1 MTHTHSPKRRQL
13 LRSGLGLAALSGPA
27 AFALDLTHMSAM
39 AAQSA
44 GSQDYKALIC
54 LFLYGGNDQSN
65 TVIATHPDAW
75 REYERMRVGS
85 IGLGAP
91 GSAKNAV
98 LPIRPN
104 NLSAYGNA
112 GVELALHPRLEKTRD
127 LFHQRRLA
135 LVANVGPLIEPTTP
149 DQYRQNLTRL
159 PPRLYSHNDQQS
171 VWQTLQ
177 PEGNHPGWGGRM
189 MDMLASANSSATH
202 FASAISPSTLS
213 YPWLNG
219 RVIQPY
225 SIPLSGDVGIQFAG
239 HLNRPAIRT
248 ALRDILNEQ
257 RDSNLL
263 VRTYQEVHRRTL
275 DYQDL
280 MTQNLVP
287 DTDPSLLPIPEGSS
301 GYDAL
306 TRQLRAVAR
315 IIASRQSLGM
325 KRQVFFVHLAG
336 FDTHDNQMW
345 AHDRLMAQLDMG
357 FDYFDRQMKALG
369 VDNQVTMFTASE
381 FGRGMTS
388 NGSGTDHGWGSHHFV
403 CGGAVN
409 GGALHGRFPAF
420 GKDAG
425 DDVDGR
431 LVPQFSVEQYAASL
445 GRWFGLGTN
454 DLHQLF
460 PNLFA
465 FSGGPA
471 LNVMKT

>member
-1 MTHTHSPKRRQL
+1 MTHTHSPSRRQL
-13 LRSGLGLAALSGPA
+13 LKSGLGLAALTGPT

-39 AAQSA
+39 AAESA
-44 GSQDYKALIC
+44 GSNDYKALIC

-65 TVIATHPDAW
+65 TVLDTRPDAW

-98 LPIRPN
+98 LPVRPN

-112 GVELALHPRLEKTRD
+112 GVELALHPQLVKTRE
-127 LFHQRRLA
+127 LFRQRRLA
-135 LVANVGPLIEPTTP
+135 VVANVGPLIEPTTP
-149 DQYRQNLTRL
+149 DQYRQRLTRL
-159 PPRLYSHNDQQS
+159 PPHLYSHNDQQS
-171 VWQTLQ
+171 VWQTMH
-177 PEGNHPGWGGRM
+177 PEGSHPGWGGRM
-189 MDMLASANSSATH
+189 MDMLASANNSSTL

-219 RVIQPY
+219 RAIQPY
-225 SIPLSGDVGIQFAG
+225 SIPLAGDIGIQLVG
-239 HLNRPAIRT
+239 HLNRQAIKT
-248 ALRDILNEQ
+248 ALRDILSER
-257 RDSNLL
+257 RDNNLL
-263 VRTYQEVHRRTL
+263 VKTYQEVHRRIL
-275 DYQDL
+275 DYQDI
-280 MTQNLVP
+280 MTQNVVP
-287 DTDPSLLPIPEGSS
+287 DTHASLLPIPPESNGH
-301 GYDAL
+301 DAL

-315 IIASRQSLGM
+315 VIASRQNLGV

-336 FDTHDNQMW
+336 FDTHDNQLGN
-345 AHDRLMAQLDMG
+345 HGRLMTQLDLG
-357 FDYFDRQMKALG
+357 LDYFDRQMKALG
-369 VDNQVTMFTASE
+369 VANQVTMFTASE

-388 NGSGTDHGWGSHHFV
+388 NGTGTDHGWGSHHFV

-409 GGALHGRFPAF
+409 GGMLYGRFPNF

-445 GRWFGLGTN
+445 GRWFGLSTS

-465 FSGGPA
+465 FSSSPSPDF
-471 LNVMKT
+471 MKA